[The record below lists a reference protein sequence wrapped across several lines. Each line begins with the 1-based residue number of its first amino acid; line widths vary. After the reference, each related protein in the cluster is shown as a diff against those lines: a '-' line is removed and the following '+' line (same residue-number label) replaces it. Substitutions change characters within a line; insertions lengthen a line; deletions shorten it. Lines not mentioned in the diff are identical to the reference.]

1 MIDVEIGRTATGARR
16 FPVAF
21 RIEFVRLWDEAV
33 ERGAKARLLREY
45 KLTGPVVK
53 RWLRARDRGEFEA
66 SMVAAAQKSKHA
78 VDNRDRAELARLR
91 SENAGL
97 RARVA
102 KSEAAQQIL
111 GKAFELLSAI
121 EESSQQQAQAPI
133 PAALMT
139 AGEYGKWLECVK
151 LS

>member
-1 MIDVEIGRTATGARR
+1 MIDVEVSRTATGARR

-21 RIEFVRLWDEAV
+21 RVEFVRLWREAV

-45 KLTGPVVK
+45 NLTGPTVS
-53 RWLRARDRGEFEA
+53 RWLAAHERGEYVE
-66 SMVAAAQKSKHA
+66 SMVAASERSGRA
-78 VDNRDRAELARLR
+78 VDSRDRAELARLR
-91 SENAGL
+91 ADNERL

-102 KSEAAQQIL
+102 KSEAAQAIL

-121 EESSQQQAQAPI
+121 DESSDLQGESIPTALTNAQQY
-133 PAALMT
+133 AA
-139 AGEYGKWLECVK
+139 WLERNR